1 MHEVLAIKRV
11 SNAIGYGED
20 PESVRPTP
28 TNILATIS
36 LINSDAD
43 IWRRLEP
50 ANDLSQQVK
59 KKGDRSAINW
69 RILSTTSNYQKLPPS
84 NKINHQCHSA
94 TVIGFLS
101 ETTEKIR
108 FKRQQAQLSV
118 RLTAQLAIHQAWTP
132 TPSLRASA
140 AVSWTSA
147 TFHASGRRLR
157 TSCRGISWWIHPRV
171 LQLFF
176 WGGNFFKHG
185 TFETSNS
192 HWVIDLFFCAYCE
205 LDTNIR
211 FLARKGTA
219 DAFLTVSQTPNA
231 PRYFFNGALLA
242 SKRHR
247 FN

>member
-1 MHEVLAIKRV
+1 MHEVLAIKRI
-11 SNAIGYGED
+11 SNAIDYGED

-50 ANDLSQQVK
+50 ANDLSQQE

-176 WGGNFFKHG
+176 WGGISSSMVLLKH
-185 TFETSNS
+185 
-192 HWVIDLFFCAYCE
+192 
-205 LDTNIR
+205 
-211 FLARKGTA
+211 
-219 DAFLTVSQTPNA
+219 LTVIESLICFFVHIANWTPTYA
-231 PRYFFNGALLA
+231 F
-242 SKRHR
+242 
-247 FN
+247 